1 MDVTQ
6 LEITT
11 DLALVITKLPG
22 NLKKETTSFCSSKIG
37 LFRKG
42 EGPSL
47 EIFKLAQVDLDI
59 FLLIQLGNSRRYK
72 NLL

>member
-47 EIFKLAQVDLDI
+47 EILLAQVDLDI